1 MDNDTI
7 WLKHQLCQPF
17 NISGH
22 LLVPRVMT
30 AWQFSSIIQHWH
42 EVSSCFACTFH
53 VNRTEREQKS
63 DAFKNN
69 DTAWFP
75 TNFSLHHQ
83 LLTNFQ
89 DLIFFFQNSKT
100 KFDRL
105 LMHSP
110 LIQYMWYTCTFHLT
124 VQSTVHIHLK
134 VHMPKHCHY
143 MKIIYISHRMKIY
156 SQLFSKSVNCCLFCL
171 IPEDKIHK
179 LSKTSVE
186 LFIFHRL
193 LRPWKWQIIFP

>member
-1 MDNDTI
+1 MSWQRDSFHPSFNTDTKSAVVLHAHFM
-7 WLKHQLCQPF
+7 WTGEKENRNLMRLKTVTLHGFLQTF
-17 NISGH
+17 H
-22 LLVPRVMT
+22 
-30 AWQFSSIIQHWH
+30 SIINFWQ
-42 EVSSCFACTFH
+42 TFK
-53 VNRTEREQKS
+53 T
-63 DAFKNN
+63 F
-69 DTAWFP
+69 F
-75 TNFSLHHQ
+75 FS
-83 LLTNFQ
+83 
-89 DLIFFFQNSKT
+89 FQNSKT
-100 KFDRL
+100 KFDRF